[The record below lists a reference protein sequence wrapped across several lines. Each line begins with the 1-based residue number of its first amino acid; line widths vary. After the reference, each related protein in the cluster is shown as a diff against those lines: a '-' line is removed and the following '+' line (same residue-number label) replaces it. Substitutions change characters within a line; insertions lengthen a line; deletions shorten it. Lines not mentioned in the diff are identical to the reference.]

1 MRADRGCEDSPLL
14 PQTSCPKARDLPD
27 KRESPI
33 LNKFPFEGSVALKI
47 VRNVIAANPFT
58 ILDPCEAILGA
69 QDGAFEP

>member
-1 MRADRGCEDSPLL
+1 
-14 PQTSCPKARDLPD
+14 LPD

-58 ILDPCEAILGA
+58 ILDPCEAILDA